1 LLSPLLLSYQKQ
13 KFPVVSSEPK
23 GFISCNAV
31 KKNLLT
37 YITYVGI
44 RTHPTT
50 HLMRC
55 PLRDGIVFRS
65 HEMSQ

>member
-1 LLSPLLLSYQKQ
+1 
-13 KFPVVSSEPK
+13 VSSEPK